1 MQKEDEMMLKRLR
14 NCRGAAALEFAIVVP
29 VFLLLVFAIIDFG
42 WYFFVQHT
50 IQLATSE
57 GARLGAVREADG
69 VIIQEIKDRASIAV
83 KPEDLDIAITIPDP
97 PNDPNIKQVKTT
109 YSYNL
114 SSINLLGFLIDKNI
128 QAEVTYKIEPVPYT

>member
-1 MQKEDEMMLKRLR
+1 MQEKDEMMLKRLK

-29 VFLLLVFAIIDFG
+29 VFLVLVFAIIDFG

-57 GARLGAVREADG
+57 GARLGAVRQGDAA
-69 VIIQEIKDRASIAV
+69 IKQEIKDRASIAV
-83 KPEDLDIAITIPDP
+83 QPEDLDIAITPDP
-97 PNDPNIKQVKTT
+97 NEPDIARVKTT

-114 SSINLLGFLIDKNI
+114 SPINLLGYLINNNI
-128 QAEVTYKIEPVPYT
+128 QAEVTYKIEPPPYI